1 MSIRSI
7 RRERNQPRQ
16 QDEAVSAF
24 MNYRPSMPFDDSNR
38 ENYIMRSGMFGQ
50 PTIADMKAKD
60 VAPIQIF
67 PANPNPTIIVD
78 YDEGKGGRDS
88 SMLPLAVSPDF
99 APIEP
104 VLDVT
109 PGPVD
114 MMPSPVDPLPADSLE
129 DRLRDLFD
137 VNPQLAP
144 QGEVF
149 MAGGLPFNLFQDPT
163 ADGGIIDYLSRKL
176 FGDDDPEN
184 DYLYP
189 EEREEL
195 EEFKKLYPDELPTNE
210 NRYGTL
216 EASADDSYSLP
227 NLLQM
232 LNDARDAGDDSY
244 NTILEDIE
252 LRYPGATMDV
262 AELTD
267 EQKNFML
274 SPLQNPN
281 FQSREDLFN
290 KVKQMED
297 KGFFGFGAQEPTTM
311 EEMLEFMNTDAYRRA
326 FS

>member
-1 MSIRSI
+1 MSIRNI
-7 RRERNQPRQ
+7 RRVRNQPRQ

-50 PTIADMKAKD
+50 PTIADRKAKD
-60 VAPIQIF
+60 VAPLQIF
-67 PANPNPTIIVD
+67 PPNPNPTIIVD
-78 YDEGKGGRDS
+78 YDKGKGGRDS
-88 SMLPLAVSPDF
+88 SMLPDF
-99 APIEP
+99 TAPIEP

-109 PGPVD
+109 
-114 MMPSPVDPLPADSLE
+114 
-129 DRLRDLFD
+129 D
-137 VNPQLAP
+137 VP
-144 QGEVF
+144 QGQVL

-184 DYLYP
+184 DFLGLPPSDGFEPYDPNNPNMFMLP
-189 EEREEL
+189 EGMEL
-195 EEFKKLYPDELPTNE
+195 DDMPMEDILEMMQGEKLQ
-210 NRYGTL
+210 
-216 EASADDSYSLP
+216 ASADTYTLP

-232 LNDARDAGDDSY
+232 LNDARDAGNVD
-244 NTILEDIE
+244 EIE
-252 LRYPGATMDV
+252 LLTNDLEMLYPGATMDV

-267 EQKNFML
+267 AQKNFML
-274 SPLQNPN
+274 SPLQNPA
-281 FQSREDLFN
+281 FQSTEDLFN

-297 KGFFGFGAQEPTTM
+297 KGFFGIGAQEPTTM

>member
-1 MSIRSI
+1 MSIRNI
-7 RRERNQPRQ
+7 RRVRNQPRQ

-50 PTIADMKAKD
+50 PTIADRKAKD
-60 VAPIQIF
+60 VAPLQIF
-67 PANPNPTIIVD
+67 PPNPNPTIIVD
-78 YDEGKGGRDS
+78 YDKGKGGRDS
-88 SMLPLAVSPDF
+88 SMLPDF
-99 APIEP
+99 TAPIEP

-109 PGPVD
+109 
-114 MMPSPVDPLPADSLE
+114 
-129 DRLRDLFD
+129 D
-137 VNPQLAP
+137 VP
-144 QGEVF
+144 QGQVL

-184 DYLYP
+184 DFLGLPPSDGFEPYDPNNPNMFMLP
-189 EEREEL
+189 EGMEL
-195 EEFKKLYPDELPTNE
+195 DDMPMEDILEMMQGEK
-210 NRYGTL
+210 L
-216 EASADDSYSLP
+216 EASADTYTLP

-232 LNDARDAGDDSY
+232 LNDARDAGNVD
-244 NTILEDIE
+244 EIE
-252 LRYPGATMDV
+252 LLTNDLEMLYPGATMDV

-267 EQKNFML
+267 AQKNFML
-274 SPLQNPN
+274 SPLQNPA
-281 FQSREDLFN
+281 FQSTEDLFN

-297 KGFFGFGAQEPTTM
+297 KGFFGIGAQEPTTM